1 MTLDTAGR
9 ASIEYNNTKMKIE
22 NKIILSNIFNAAL
35 ILLIGIF
42 AYQNLN
48 LVLTK
53 LRFVEI
59 ADDLNASF
67 LEMRLSEKNYFL
79 YEDPTALRDIR
90 EKISG
95 TLQSIDT
102 VQDDIIRAIG
112 VNDLN
117 QLKTYL
123 REYSDVVDE
132 ASTTHSR
139 DALLEARL
147 RAAGKKLREFSHDIT
162 HLERARV
169 NNIILT
175 SKNILF
181 YSFAAFFLLA
191 ITGSHFI
198 SQKILAS
205 LRDIERLAV
214 SISGGNFEKIEGTTS
229 KDELGS
235 VITAINSMSEELKT
249 REEQLIQSK
258 KLASLGVLT
267 AGVTHELTN
276 PVNNI
281 SMIAQ
286 TYAEVYD
293 TLSRAD
299 RIGLMQ
305 KIEEETERI
314 KDIIRNLLDF
324 AKPKEAN
331 LSRADI
337 NAIIRKTLSLVQNM
351 LNVSNI
357 DAKLDLSD
365 GLPAVFVDAHQIQ
378 QVIINLVVNAIQ
390 AMQPGGKLSIN
401 THTGIT
407 ADTVQIDVKDTG
419 KGIPP
424 EFLAHIF
431 DPFFST
437 KGVGGTGLGLSVSYG
452 IIKNH
457 KGNITIESTEG
468 IGTTFTIE
476 LPIYKAEEEGTN
488 EQLQNYGNR

>member
-1 MTLDTAGR
+1 
-9 ASIEYNNTKMKIE
+9 MKIE
-22 NKIILSNIFNAAL
+22 NKIILSNIFNAVL
-35 ILLIGIF
+35 ILLISIF
-42 AYQNLN
+42 ALQNLS

-67 LEMRLSEKNYFL
+67 LEMRLSEKNFFL
-79 YEDPTALRDIR
+79 YEDASALREIR
-90 EKISG
+90 QKISG

-102 VQDDIIRAIG
+102 VQEDIVRAIG
-112 VNDLN
+112 MADLDK
-117 QLKTYL
+117 LKTYL

-132 ASTTHSR
+132 ASATRST
-139 DALLEARL
+139 DVLLEARL
-147 RAAGKKLREFSHDIT
+147 RAAGKRLREFSGDIT

-175 SKNILF
+175 SKNVLF

-214 SISGGNFEKIEGTTS
+214 SISSGNFEKIEGIIP

-293 TLSRAD
+293 TLSRED
-299 RIGLMQ
+299 RIGFMQ

-314 KDIIRNLLDF
+314 KDIIKNLLDF
-324 AKPKEAN
+324 SKPKEAN

-337 NAIIRKTLSLVQNM
+337 NAVIRKTLSLVQNM
-351 LNVSNI
+351 LNVSDI
-357 DAKLDLSD
+357 DAKLDLSV
-365 GLPAVFVDAHQIQ
+365 GLPAVFVDEHQIQ

-390 AMQPGGKLSIN
+390 AMQPGGKLFIS
-401 THTGIT
+401 THTGI
-407 ADTVQIDVKDTG
+407 APDTIQIDVKDTG
-419 KGIPP
+419 KGISA
-424 EFLAHIF
+424 EFLPHIF

-457 KGNITIESTEG
+457 KGTITVESAAG
-468 IGTTFTIE
+468 VGTTFTIE
-476 LPIYKAEEEGTN
+476 LPIYKAEEEGNN
-488 EQLQNYGNR
+488 EHLQNYGN

>member
-1 MTLDTAGR
+1 MY
-9 ASIEYNNTKMKIE
+9 EMKIE
-22 NKIILSNIFNAAL
+22 TKIILSNFFNL
-35 ILLIGIF
+35 VVILLIGVF
-42 AYQNLN
+42 AFQNLN

-67 LEMRLSEKNYFL
+67 LEMRLSEKNFFL
-79 YEDPTALRDIR
+79 YKDETALRDIR
-90 EKISG
+90 EKIKS
-95 TLQSIDT
+95 TVKSIDN
-102 VQDDIIRAIG
+102 VQDDIVRAIG
-112 VNDLN
+112 TEDLGM
-117 QLKTYL
+117 LRTYL
-123 REYSDVVDE
+123 RRYSEVVDE
-132 ASTTHSR
+132 VTATRSTDVR
-139 DALLEARL
+139 LEAKL
-147 RAAGKKLREFSHDIT
+147 RAAGKKLREFSGDIT

-169 NNIILT
+169 NNIIMT

-191 ITGSHFI
+191 IIGSHLI
-198 SQKILAS
+198 SQKILRS
-205 LRDIERLAV
+205 LREIERLAV
-214 SISGGNFEKIEGTTS
+214 SISGGNFEKIEGIKS
-229 KDELGS
+229 GDELGS
-235 VITAINSMSEELKT
+235 VISAINSMSEELKT

-293 TLSRAD
+293 NLSRED
-299 RIGLMQ
+299 RIGFMQ

-324 AKPKEAN
+324 SKPKEAN
-331 LSRADI
+331 LHRADI
-337 NAIIRKTLSLVQNM
+337 NTVIRKTLSLVQNM

-357 DAKLDLSD
+357 DAKLDLAE
-365 GLPAVFVDAHQIQ
+365 GLPAVFVDEHQIQ

-390 AMQPGGKLSIN
+390 AMQPGGELHISTHPGGAGN
-401 THTGIT
+401 TVT
-407 ADTVQIDVKDTG
+407 IDVKDTG

-424 EFLAHIF
+424 EFLSHIF

-457 KGNITIESTEG
+457 KGTITVESAVGT
-468 IGTTFTIE
+468 GTTFTIE
-476 LPIYKAEEEGTN
+476 LPVYKAEEE
-488 EQLQNYGNR
+488 